1 MVRLMVTSKR
11 VYAKA
16 TFLDCCRQCACPCG
30 EPLLTHAS
38 TGDPSTLPGGFV
50 LVESL
55 VGSLLLSSG
64 SWCMQDYI
72 CALHL
77 RLESY
82 FPQSNGSPIIKSH

>member
-38 TGDPSTLPGGFV
+38 TETLQHYQVV
-50 LVESL
+50 L
-55 VGSLLLSSG
+55 
-64 SWCMQDYI
+64 
-72 CALHL
+72 
-77 RLESY
+77 
-82 FPQSNGSPIIKSH
+82 F